1 MRIESPSQ
9 AATRVE
15 GDSCDVS
22 QLPWLL
28 WVYGTGAYVMLSV
41 GDSSRK
47 LHGGSR
53 ESVIA
58 ACESQACHML
68 LLEFGGSLQD
78 SGSDA
83 GDDCVVKE
91 HIITFFE
98 CLLIAITSHIESA
111 YCTRR
116 TTSCV
121 CLNYARYK
129 GRKHGCCLRSP
140 HDYIGAE
147 GVCVGV
153 KYHAAVSRKHSAAVH
168 HAQPF
173 EGPIPRDSAR
183 QARRFT
189 V

>member
-1 MRIESPSQ
+1 MRNESPSQ

-15 GDSCDVS
+15 GDVS
-22 QLPWLL
+22 HLPWLMR
-28 WVYGTGAYVMLSV
+28 VYGTGAYVMLSV
-41 GDSSRK
+41 GVHR
-47 LHGGSR
+47 GSCTAVPAR
-53 ESVIA
+53 VF
-58 ACESQACHML
+58 SQACHML

-83 GDDCVVKE
+83 GDNCVVME
-91 HIITFFE
+91 HIITFYE
-98 CLLIAITSHIESA
+98 CLLIAITSHIEAS
-111 YCTRR
+111 YCTRH

-121 CLNYARYK
+121 CLIYARYT